1 MNTISPKQDIKL
13 NNDLL
18 KYPLSAIFD
27 KNSSNFVLNRGI
39 IMFLRYGAE
48 NFHSFYAPVEINLQP
63 ATSNFRRDLHH
74 GWDGPNAASK
84 MVAMLGPNGSG
95 KTTLLK
101 IPTFVTW
108 FAANSFK
115 DIPPVDGRIPT
126 APHFAHETES
136 SKFWLVFEVDNQTW
150 KYELECTPVRVI
162 SESLYRKI
170 DRFSYVFTRKWNA
183 EKNTYLVKQKD
194 FDFPAKE
201 VSKLRENVSLISTA
215 AQYGVPIAI
224 QIAEYF
230 STQVRANVNVIGR
243 QYAMGAFDQ
252 SSKYYAENPASTEK
266 MQDLLHSWDFGL
278 HGIDLTE
285 ITVNHRDSV
294 QKAWVPFGIHKL
306 GEQEYRLGFEFES
319 NGTRT
324 AYVLLSQ
331 ILPVLEKGGIAFID
345 EVEAELHPSVLNQLL
360 SLFLKESTNP
370 KGAQLVFTTH
380 AIQVLDLLD
389 KHQIIFTEKDEDQ
402 NSEAFSLSD
411 IKGVRP
417 DENYLAKYKAGAYG
431 ALPRL

>member
-1 MNTISPKQDIKL
+1 MNVNDPKPDTNPIK
-13 NNDLL
+13 DLL
-18 KYPLSAIFD
+18 NHPLSAIFNN
-27 KNSSNFVLNRGI
+27 NSSNLILNRGI
-39 IMFLRYGAE
+39 NMFLRFGAE
-48 NFHSFYAPVEINLQP
+48 NFHSFYAPVEVNLQP
-63 ATSNFRRDLHH
+63 ATSNFRPDLHH
-74 GWDGPNAASK
+74 GWDSANTASK
-84 MVAMLGPNGSG
+84 LVAMLGPNGSG

-115 DIPPVDGRIPT
+115 DIPPVNGRIPA
-126 APHFAHETES
+126 APHFAHEAES
-136 SKFWLVFEVDNQTW
+136 SKFWVVFEIDNQTW

-162 SESLYRKI
+162 SESLHRKT
-170 DRFSYVFTRKWNA
+170 DRFSYVFTRKWNTERNA
-183 EKNTYLVKQKD
+183 YLVKQKD
-194 FDFPAKE
+194 FDFPSKE

-224 QIAEYF
+224 KIAEYF
-230 STQVRANVNVIGR
+230 STHVRANVNVIGR
-243 QYAMGAFDQ
+243 QYAMVAFDQ

-266 MQDLLHSWDFGL
+266 MQDILHSWDFGL
-278 HGIDLTE
+278 HGVDLTE
-285 ITVNHRDSV
+285 VTVNHRDSV
-294 QKAWVPFGIHKL
+294 QKAWVPIGIHKL
-306 GEQEYRLGFEFES
+306 GDQEYRLGFEFES

-331 ILPVLEKGGIAFID
+331 ILPVLENGGIVFID
-345 EVEAELHPSVLNQLL
+345 EVEAELHPSVLTQLL

-370 KGAQLVFTTH
+370 KRAQLVFTTH

-402 NSEAFSLSD
+402 TSEAFSLSD